1 MGGTF
6 LVQNK
11 VRPGAYINFVAKP
24 KSLMNVSDRGI
35 ASFAVPMSWGPE
47 DEIIDLL
54 SSDLTDGSSIAKIG
68 YSGTD
73 VESLLF
79 RLALQNCY
87 RLKAW
92 RLDRGGS
99 KATATIGTS
108 DTKFQPTAKY
118 NGICGNKLKIVIFK
132 DSGQGETATYTVET
146 LYDGLRKDIQT
157 KLQTPSQLEDN
168 EFIDWNATE
177 SSVFIETAAT
187 SLEGGTNGNVTE
199 STAYTP
205 FWAKMKTET
214 FNTMGLLS
222 EDETVKSAFCE
233 FIKDLREN
241 EGVKVQGCVYNKP
254 GYDYEGIISSDQ
266 GFITAAEEI
275 TPVNF
280 VAWVTGATA
289 GAEINESNTHKTV
302 QDAISIINEYT
313 NTQII
318 DKLQKGCFLISR
330 TRKGTILVEKDI
342 NTLHSF
348 TSKKSYDFSKNRVI
362 RVLDECGNT
371 CMDTWD
377 ERYCGKLD
385 NDSDGRNI
393 YKADLI
399 SYGNILQGIHA
410 ITNFEGSDDID
421 VQMGDEIDAT
431 VVNWPIQPVDSVEK
445 LYMTFTVGRKDT

>member
-47 DEIIDLL
+47 GEIIDLL

-68 YSGTD
+68 YSGTET
-73 VESLLF
+73 ESLLF

-87 RLKAW
+87 RLKTW
-92 RLDRGGS
+92 RLDRGGT
-99 KATATIGTS
+99 KATATIGTGE
-108 DTKFQPTAKY
+108 TALKPTAKY
-118 NGICGNKLKIVIFK
+118 TGICGNKIQIVVLK
-132 DSGQGETATYTVET
+132 DESTNLYTVET
-146 LYDGLRKDIQT
+146 LYNGLRQDIQT
-157 KLQTPSQLEDN
+157 KLANASALEDN
-168 EFIDWNATE
+168 DFIDWNVTEATVL
-177 SSVFIETAAT
+177 SVTAGT
-187 SLEGGTNGNVTE
+187 SLTGGTNGTVTE

-266 GFITAAEEI
+266 GFKTAAEEI
-275 TPVNF
+275 SPINF

-302 QDAISIINEYT
+302 QDAIEIINEYT
-313 NTQII
+313 NTEII
-318 DKLQKGCFLISR
+318 DKLQNGCFIISR

-348 TSKKSYDFSKNRVI
+348 TAKKSYDFSKNRVI

-377 ERYCGKLD
+377 ESYCGKLD
-385 NDSDGRNI
+385 NDADGRNI

-410 ITNFEGSDDID
+410 ITNFEGADDID
-421 VQMGDEIDAT
+421 VQMGDDIDAV
-431 VVNWPIQPVDSVEK
+431 VVNWPIQPVDSMEK

>member
-47 DEIIDLL
+47 GKIIDLL
-54 SSDLTDGSSIAKIG
+54 SSDLTDGTSITKIG
-68 YSGTD
+68 YSGTET
-73 VESLLF
+73 ESLLF

-87 RLKAW
+87 RLKTW
-92 RLDRGGS
+92 RLDTGGT
-99 KATATIGTS
+99 KATATIGTG
-108 DTKFQPTAKY
+108 DTALNPSAKY
-118 NGICGNKLKIVIFK
+118 TGICGNKIQIVILK
-132 DSGQGETATYTVET
+132 DTVTNLFTVET
-146 LYDGLRKDIQT
+146 LYNGLRKDIQT
-157 KLQTPSQLEDN
+157 KLTGASELKDN
-168 EFIDWNATE
+168 DFIDWNVNVNTVLTAT
-177 SSVFIETAAT
+177 AGT
-187 SLEGGTNGNVTE
+187 SLSGGTNGTVTE
-199 STAYTP
+199 STAYP
-205 FWAKMKTET
+205 LFWNAMKTET

-222 EDETVKSAFCE
+222 TDETIKTSFCE
-233 FIKDLREN
+233 YITDLREN
-241 EGVKVQGCVYNKP
+241 EGIKVQGCVCNKP

-266 GFITAAEEI
+266 GFKTASEEVSA
-275 TPVNF
+275 VNF

-302 QDAISIINEYT
+302 QDAIEIINEYT

-318 DKLQKGCFLISR
+318 EKLQSGCFLISR

-348 TSKKSYDFSKNRVI
+348 TAKKSYDFSKNRVI
-362 RVLDECGNT
+362 RVLDEAGNT

-377 ERYCGKLD
+377 ESYCGKLD
-385 NDSDGRNI
+385 NDADGRNI

-410 ITNFEGSDDID
+410 ITNFEGADDID
-421 VQMGDEIDAT
+421 VEMGDDIDAVT
-431 VVNWPIQPVDSVEK
+431 VRWPIQPVDAMEK